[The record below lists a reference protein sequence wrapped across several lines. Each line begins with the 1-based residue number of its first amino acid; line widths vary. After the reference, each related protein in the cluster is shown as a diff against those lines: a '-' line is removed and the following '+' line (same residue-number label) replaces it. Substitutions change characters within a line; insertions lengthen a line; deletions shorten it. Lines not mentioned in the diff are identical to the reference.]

1 MSTKT
6 ADDAVMSE
14 AARRACERAIVT
26 LRPYEDQPGVSAL
39 VSKIR
44 GSAGLTDDPTDILA
58 TRKADDIQ
66 KADSTLSRFDAMRRA
81 MRDPTV
87 QAAFAAQR

>member
-1 MSTKT
+1 
-6 ADDAVMSE
+6 MSE

-26 LRPYEDQPGVSAL
+26 LRPYEDRPGVSAI

-44 GSAGLTDDPTDILA
+44 GSAGLTDDPTDTLA
-58 TRKADDIQ
+58 TSKAEEIRKAEP
-66 KADSTLSRFDAMRRA
+66 SVSRFEAMRRA